1 MSSSNRG
8 RQSAERKIRR
18 SLDFF
23 RSRGVEEMGP
33 TTCSQ
38 AAKHSAD
45 AESTNPVGSA
55 MESESLQG
63 AVGGAWSHTGTIP
76 KPQRSELPIPE
87 KLSGQQ
93 SNAEG
98 SAQTAEI
105 PSEIRSA
112 INVALFQAQETYR
125 TAMSTQLSEFQAE
138 IRREM
143 LAFMLEIQNTVKSS
157 RLGEQA
163 PPNPVQEPAV
173 SVPPAHGA
181 APNYANNWIDSRA
194 LETQQ
199 RQQAGYRDEQQNQR
213 GPPEPNTSGR
223 TQSWKDPGQ
232 VRRWNLTFDGSEKSM
247 PVKEFIFR
255 VEHMQRVY
263 QLPWAEVI
271 RDFHLLVA
279 GRARDWFWMHARTG
293 QMMDWPN
300 LRYSLQ
306 KQFQTRKSSFEQEQE
321 LRERRQRPGESV
333 DEYLQEMLAL
343 RSRLDTHFPDRD
355 LIKVIKVNIKDS
367 ISRVIYPMYI
377 TSLEMLRDECHDAE
391 KWVANRWSR
400 PVGSQPPL
408 RPFKERHQVQE
419 VYASEP
425 EGMPDE
431 EPAEAVEALYRPR
444 PGGGEKAP
452 PLVCWNCAQGGHT
465 FWECES
471 PMPVGKQSP
480 GQDKSGGVMLCRPS
494 SPIDTSSN
502 CMLAISDKNK
512 EQIRILRSRIIQKKE
527 THLKEPKW
535 SVRQPVEER
544 QAAYDEA
551 RARIFNQNPTEK
563 QAQTEITPRVQ
574 RARSRYRSRSRER
587 RRVCDSVKMAV
598 NGDKRAFAEIQLQGR
613 LLVGLLDTGASVS
626 LLGAGGPE
634 LIEQLGL
641 KMTPSTTTVQAAG
654 GTQHRIIGKINATIK
669 FANKERFLTLY
680 VCPSLQQSLYLG
692 IDFWR
697 KFGLAPSIVGV
708 EALDQVESE
717 FLTKSEPV
725 EPHIL
730 DAARQE
736 KLEEIE
742 HRKGKD
748 NVVADM
754 LSRPFEAD
762 ELNLFDFETTAFES
776 EEYLKRLKVV
786 EEHQEQF
793 PDLRIEEGLLFK
805 RTQFAREDRE
815 EFQWKLWIPE
825 AIASTLVQQA
835 HEGEGRMHGGVGKT
849 LARLQ
854 QFYYWPRMTV
864 QVRQYVLGCET
875 CKETKHTT
883 QITRPPMGKEV
894 LTDRPMQKLYLD
906 FLGKYPRSRKGNAYI
921 LIALDHFTKFVWLRA
936 ITNAT
941 ALATVKIL
949 KDEIFSHF
957 GVPEVIHTDNG
968 KQFTSQ
974 EFAALMQHHGIKH
987 LRTGNYSAQANA
999 SERVNQSVL
1008 AAIRTHVN
1016 EDQTTWDEKL
1026 PEIQAALCSAVHAST
1041 GVSPYF
1047 AMFGQN
1053 MFTHGTDYAVA
1064 RKLGALE
1071 DALIAPL
1078 ARSEKQQIYRAR
1090 IQETLHRAYE
1100 RAERTYNLKTR
1111 SIKYLPGQEVY
1122 KRNFVLSDFRRNVN
1136 SKFCRKY
1143 VKCRIV
1149 RAVGNSLYELETLQD
1164 DIRRLQRH
1172 NSNTVHSQQAT
1183 DATNN
1188 PQQAGTQAGTPT
1200 SLGHRVSPSMRA
1212 AIRIFMTHA
1221 RQVPSQSALSPTPER
1236 PAVQRRRRPSL
1247 QQSCLN
1253 SLTLTLLNF
1262 TISRQ
1267 MFLQIR

>member
-23 RSRGVEEMGP
+23 RGRGVEEMGP
-33 TTCSQ
+33 TTRSQ

-494 SPIDTSSN
+494 NPIDTSSN

-551 RARIFNQNPTEK
+551 RARIFNQNPTEE

-613 LLVGLLDTGASVS
+613 RLVGLLDTGASVS

-669 FANKERFLTLY
+669 FDNKERFLTLY

-736 KLEEIE
+736 KLEEVKSQFRSYE
-742 HRKGKD
+742 REGLGKTHVEQHTIQLVD
-748 NVVADM
+748 GAVPVKE
-754 LSRPFEAD
+754 RPFEAE

-776 EEYLKRLKVV
+776 DEYLERLKVV
-786 EEHQEQF
+786 EEHKEQF

-805 RTQFAREDRE
+805 RTQFTREDRE

-825 AIASTLVQQA
+825 AIASALVQQA

-894 LTDRPMQKLYLD
+894 VTDRPMQKLYLD

-936 ITNAT
+936 ITKAT

-974 EFAALMQHHGIKH
+974 EFGELMHHHGIKH

-1053 MFTHGTDYAVA
+1053 MFMHGTDYALA

-1090 IQETLHRAYE
+1090 IQETLHKAYE
-1100 RAERTYNLKTR
+1100 KAERSYNLKAR

-1149 RAVGNSLYELETLQD
+1149 RAVGNSLYELETLQG
-1164 DIRRLQRH
+1164 
-1172 NSNTVHSQQAT
+1172 V
-1183 DATNN
+1183 
-1188 PQQAGTQAGTPT
+1188 P
-1200 SLGHRVSPSMRA
+1200 LG
-1212 AIRIFMTHA
+1212 IFHA
-1221 RQVPSQSALSPTPER
+1221 KDLKQ
-1236 PAVQRRRRPSL
+1236 
-1247 QQSCLN
+1247 
-1253 SLTLTLLNF
+1253 
-1262 TISRQ
+1262 
-1267 MFLQIR
+1267 